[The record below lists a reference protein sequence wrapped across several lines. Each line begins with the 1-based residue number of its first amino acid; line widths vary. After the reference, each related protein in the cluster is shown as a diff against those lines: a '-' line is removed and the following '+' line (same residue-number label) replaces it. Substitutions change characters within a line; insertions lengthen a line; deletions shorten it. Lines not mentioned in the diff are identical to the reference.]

1 MTRPKVPAVSRPCPA
16 CNAIFAP
23 DMRYIVNDLTVC
35 PTCAEYGMR
44 CARAHSF
51 NVN

>member
-16 CNAIFAP
+16 CSAIFAP